1 MITFSL
7 GLLEKQDIPLQ
18 GTLKPEVLELEDD
31 LIFTAE
37 DDITYDL
44 VVRKVSG
51 GALVNGKVSTR
62 LTGAC
67 GRCLQPAEIVLETDD
82 LQLFIEL
89 GDEEIVDITEDI
101 RAELLINLPANL
113 LCSDDCA
120 GLCPVCGANKNT
132 TNCDCVIE
140 KDDFESPDSDEP
152 SPWDALDKLKFDK

>member
-1 MITFSL
+1 MIFFSVSA
-7 GLLEKQDIPLQ
+7 LEKAPVNKS
-18 GTLKPEVLELEDD
+18 GELPAEFLDLAGDD
-31 LIFTAE
+31 QYTAGGPGS
-37 DDITYDL
+37 YDL
-44 VVRKVSG
+44 TAQLISGGVLVSG
-51 GALVNGKVSTR
+51 RASAPVD
-62 LTGAC
+62 AIC
-67 GRCLQPAEIVLETDD
+67 GRCLQPAEIALETDD

-140 KDDFESPDSDEP
+140 EDDFEAPDSDEP

>member
-1 MITFSL
+1 M
-7 GLLEKQDIPLQ
+7 
-18 GTLKPEVLELEDD
+18 
-31 LIFTAE
+31 
-37 DDITYDL
+37 
-44 VVRKVSG
+44 
-51 GALVNGKVSTR
+51 
-62 LTGAC
+62 TGAC

-132 TNCDCVIE
+132 ANCDCVIE
-140 KDDFESPDSDEP
+140 EDDFEAPDSDEP
-152 SPWDALDKLKFDK
+152 SPWDALDKLKLDK